1 MVCSF
6 VTNDLSF
13 RFKVAASRL
22 CWEKCKEEKV
32 SQQPVYTKPMYC
44 SFCGKLD
51 GSEVKNPPAN
61 EGDSRSIPGSG
72 RSPGEGNGNSLQ
84 YARLKHP
91 TGRGAWWATIHGG
104 HKEPNTAEWLSSQ
117 APRLGWQDSG
127 QKIWMCFLLK
137 SEKSLQE
144 AVKEGCMLFK
154 LRVCWCLGN
163 RQKRNLIQVC

>member
-22 CWEKCKEEKV
+22 CWEKCREEKV

-72 RSPGEGNGNSLQ
+72 RSPGEGNATHSSMLAWNIPRAEEPGGPPFTGVTKSQTQLSDWAHRHHGWGDRTVGRRSECAFSWGLKNPCK
-84 YARLKHP
+84 RLLRK
-91 TGRGAWWATIHGG
+91 AVCC
-104 HKEPNTAEWLSSQ
+104 SS
-117 APRLGWQDSG
+117 W
-127 QKIWMCFLLK
+127 
-137 SEKSLQE
+137 
-144 AVKEGCMLFK
+144 GC
-154 LRVCWCLGN
+154 VD
-163 RQKRNLIQVC
+163 V